1 MSRNCCS
8 STNRRRESIPS
19 RAVSSGICC
28 SNFPATASRF
38 SSPRTTWTKPSAAA
52 TSPTSITA
60 NSSPTVRRTRC
71 ANSPTCSRPA
81 PCASRSPHPK
91 SPGRWLAPVKSKA
104 SAVQPSSASP
114 STRLSTTTWIW
125 TTSARSFPGRAPR
138 SAKSARSLRAS
149 KTSSWSSPTRIRPT
163 ATIWRPPA
171 KRRRPGMTDIFRGF
185 GAVFYK
191 EALHVRRDFGTLF
204 FSLIIPLLQMLL
216 LGYGIDTNIRQINT
230 VVFNA
235 DGRRESREL
244 LDRLK
249 NSDTFHVVRYVNSD
263 VEMNEMIIGGKAR
276 VGIKIPV
283 DYSDKLLHQMSAQV
297 LVLIDGSDSSV
308 AGQAINVTTS
318 IGLDESLRRA
328 LTNNASSAVDMRP
341 KLLFNPDSRSPN
353 FFLPGLTAILLLNVT
368 TFLTAFSIVREKE
381 RGTLEQLFVT
391 PVRPMGLLLGKLL
404 PYLGIGFFELLLIL
418 TFMRFVFLVPIH
430 GSVLL
435 LGFLSLPYLFAAL
448 SLGILISSKAN
459 SQAEAM
465 QLAFL
470 PILPNVF
477 FSGYIFPRET
487 IPTIF
492 KPLSYLIPASYF
504 INITRGVILRGAGIS
519 HLWTD
524 GLALCLIGTL

>member
-1 MSRNCCS
+1 VVN
-8 STNRRRESIPS
+8 P
-19 RAVSSGICC
+19 
-28 SNFPATASRF
+28 
-38 SSPRTTWTKPSAAA
+38 
-52 TSPTSITA
+52 
-60 NSSPTVRRTRC
+60 
-71 ANSPTCSRPA
+71 
-81 PCASRSPHPK
+81 
-91 SPGRWLAPVKSKA
+91 
-104 SAVQPSSASP
+104 
-114 STRLSTTTWIW
+114 
-125 TTSARSFPGRAPR
+125 
-138 SAKSARSLRAS
+138 
-149 KTSSWSSPTRIRPT
+149 
-163 ATIWRPPA
+163 
-171 KRRRPGMTDIFRGF
+171 FRGF
-185 GAVFYK
+185 SAVFYK

-204 FSLIIPLLQMLL
+204 FSLIIPLLQMFL
-216 LGYGIDTNIRQINT
+216 LGFGIDTNIRQINT
-230 VVFNA
+230 VVYNA

-244 LDRLK
+244 LDRLR
-249 NSDTFHVVRYVNSD
+249 NSDTFNLIRFVNSD
-263 VEMNEMIIGGKAR
+263 HDLNEAIVSGKCR

-318 IGLDESLRRA
+318 IGLDESLRRV
-328 LTNNASSAVDMRP
+328 LGSSNAPFAVDMRP

-404 PYLGIGFFELLLIL
+404 PYLMIGFFELCMIL
-418 TFMRFVFLVPIH
+418 TFMRFVFSVPIH

-435 LGFLSLPYLFAAL
+435 LALLSLPYIFVSL

-470 PILPNVF
+470 TILPSVF

-487 IPTIF
+487 MPKFFFI
-492 KPLSYLIPASYF
+492 LSYFVPATFF
-504 INITRGVILRGAGIS
+504 IDITRGIILRGAGWAD
-519 HLWTD
+519 LWSD
-524 GLALCLIGTL
+524 ALALFLFGTILLVIAARRFQNKVIMA